1 MAESASISEIA
12 KLFFKLG
19 VIGFGGPAAH
29 IAMMEDEV
37 VNRRRWLTREHF
49 LDLIGATNLIPGPN
63 STEMAIHVGYSTAG
77 LPGLAVAGIC
87 FIFPA
92 VLVTGIFAWIYVQFG
107 TLPAFEPLL
116 LGIQAAV
123 LAIIAGALWRL
134 GKKAV
139 KQRYYL
145 LIAALVVPLL
155 LWGINE
161 VIALLIGGILGAV
174 WLRWRSQASD
184 KGDRTLT
191 WLLTGLNLSAILKP
205 TAAIATAISTQVT
218 PSLLQLG
225 LFFLKVGA
233 VLFGSGYVLIAFLEG
248 GLVENYGWLTQQQ
261 LLDAI
266 AIGQFTPGPVLSTST
281 FIGYIIAGI
290 PGAIVATI
298 AIFLPS
304 FAFVAVV
311 NPFIPKLRESAWT
324 GAFLDAVNVSAL
336 ALMAVVTLRLAAVTL
351 FDPFDLVAVIIA
363 GLAFIATFRFKL
375 NAAWIVLGGAI
386 LGWLLVVSPLSFV
399 LRH

>member
-92 VLVTGIFAWIYVQFG
+92 VLVTGIFAWIYMQFG

>member
-1 MAESASISEIA
+1 MAENASLSEIA

-37 VNRRRWLTREHF
+37 VNRRRWLTRSHF

-63 STEMAIHVGYSTAG
+63 STEMAIHVGFSTAG
-77 LPGLAVAGIC
+77 LPGLIVAGIC

-116 LGIQAAV
+116 YGIQAAV

-139 KQRYYL
+139 KKQHYL
-145 LIAALVVPLL
+145 VIAALVVPLL

-161 VIALLIGGILGAV
+161 VLALLIGGILGAV
-174 WLRWRSQASD
+174 WLRWRNTASD
-184 KGDRTLT
+184 RGDRTLT
-191 WLLTGLNLSAILKP
+191 WLLSGLNLSAIFKP
-205 TAAIATAISTQVT
+205 TIAIATAISSSVT

-248 GLVENYGWLTQQQ
+248 GLVEDYGWLTQQQ

-298 AIFLPS
+298 SIFLPS

-324 GAFLDAVNVSAL
+324 GAFLDSVNVSAL
-336 ALMAVVTLRLAAVTL
+336 ALMAVVTLRLARVTL
-351 FDPFDLVAVIIA
+351 FNPFDLVAVIIT

-386 LGWLLVVSPLSFV
+386 LGWLFVVCC
-399 LRH
+399 

>member
-77 LPGLAVAGIC
+77 LPGLIVAGIC

-92 VLVTGIFAWIYVQFG
+92 ILVTGIFAWIYVQFG

-139 KQRYYL
+139 KKRHYL
-145 LIAALVVPLL
+145 VIAALVVPLL
-155 LWGINE
+155 LWGLNE

-184 KGDRTLT
+184 KSDRASI
-191 WLLTGLNLSAILKP
+191 WLITGLNLSAILKP

-248 GLVENYGWLTQQQ
+248 GLVEDYGWLTQQQ

-351 FDPFDLVAVIIA
+351 FNPFDLVAVIIA

-386 LGWLLVVSPLSFV
+386 LGWLLVVSL
-399 LRH
+399 